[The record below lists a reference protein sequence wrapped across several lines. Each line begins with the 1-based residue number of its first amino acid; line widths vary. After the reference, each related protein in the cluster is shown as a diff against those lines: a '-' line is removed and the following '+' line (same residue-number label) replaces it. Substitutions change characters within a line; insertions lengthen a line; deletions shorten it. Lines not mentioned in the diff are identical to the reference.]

1 MKENVSTPIYSITP
15 FSLLDYPDK
24 MACILWFAGCNMR
37 CLYCYNPEIVNGK
50 GSISFEK
57 TLSFLHSR
65 KNLLDAVVF
74 SGGECLLHKNI
85 LSLIEEVKKM
95 GFLVKVDTNGSKPEI
110 LQQLIKNKWIDYV
123 ALDFKA
129 MPSHFEKITQSKLFS
144 PFEQS
149 LQLLIKNDFPF
160 EVRTTVHSDLIAEKD
175 MKLMIHY
182 LETNKYKGNY
192 YVQYFVNEVRTIE
205 KLGYSFRELE
215 EKNLSTKNIQ
225 VHYRG

>member
-1 MKENVSTPIYSITP
+1 
-15 FSLLDYPDK
+15 
-24 MACILWFAGCNMR
+24 MR

-50 GSISFEK
+50 GSLSFEK
-57 TLSFLHSR
+57 ILSFLHTR

-95 GFLVKVDTNGSKPEI
+95 GFLVKIDTNGSKPEI

-129 MPSHFEKITQSKLFS
+129 MPSHFEKITQSKLFL

-149 LQLLIKNDFPF
+149 LQLLIK
-160 EVRTTVHSDLIAEKD
+160 
-175 MKLMIHY
+175 
-182 LETNKYKGNY
+182 
-192 YVQYFVNEVRTIE
+192 
-205 KLGYSFRELE
+205 
-215 EKNLSTKNIQ
+215 
-225 VHYRG
+225 

>member
-1 MKENVSTPIYSITP
+1 
-15 FSLLDYPDK
+15 
-24 MACILWFAGCNMR
+24 MR

-192 YVQYFVNEVRTIE
+192 YVQYFRNNVNTLT
-205 KLGYSFRELE
+205 KLNHSNN
-215 EKNLSTKNIQ
+215 KIDSNKLSTPTIKIII
-225 VHYRG
+225 RD